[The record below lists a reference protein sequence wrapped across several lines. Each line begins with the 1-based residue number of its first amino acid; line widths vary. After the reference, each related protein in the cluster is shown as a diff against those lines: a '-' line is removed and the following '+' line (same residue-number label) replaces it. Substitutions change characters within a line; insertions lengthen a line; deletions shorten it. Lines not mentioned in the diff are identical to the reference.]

1 MGQFEFDLINAKL
14 TREKKALNAQ
24 LADDLRLLEQKFR
37 KSVEEAENEHRRRMI
52 GILRDESLSKQER
65 EARMQE
71 SNLLRDVQVQ
81 NARKA
86 IEKEETEKRN
96 EFRAKVSDVEQRK
109 EAIGERY
116 VAIMRETMR
125 EKVDNVRELALRVC
139 ELRERLESLEN
150 GEKNGN

>member
-96 EFRAKVSDVEQRK
+96 EFRAKILDVEQRK
-109 EAIGERY
+109 EVIGERY

-125 EKVDNVRELALRVC
+125 EKADNVRELALRVC

>member
-86 IEKEETEKRN
+86 IENEETEKRN
-96 EFRAKVSDVEQRK
+96 EFRAKILDVEQRK

-125 EKVDNVRELALRVC
+125 EKADNVRVLALRVC

>member
-1 MGQFEFDLINAKL
+1 MEQFEFDLINAKL

-71 SNLLRDVQVQ
+71 SDLLRDVQVQ

-86 IEKEETEKRN
+86 IENEETEKRN

-125 EKVDNVRELALRVC
+125 EKADNVRVLALRVC

>member
-52 GILRDESLSKQER
+52 EILRDESLSKQER

-86 IEKEETEKRN
+86 IEKEETEKRD

-109 EAIGERY
+109 DAIGEKY

-125 EKVDNVRELALRVC
+125 EKADYVRELALRVC
-139 ELRERLESLEN
+139 ELRERLENLEN

>member
-1 MGQFEFDLINAKL
+1 MGQFEFDLLNAKL

-37 KSVEEAENEHRRRMI
+37 KSAEEAENEHRRRMI
-52 GILRDESLSKQER
+52 DILRDESLSKQER

-81 NARKA
+81 NARKV
-86 IEKEETEKRN
+86 IEKEVEEKRS
-96 EFRAKVSDVEQRK
+96 EFKVKILDVEQRK
-109 EAIGERY
+109 DAIGEQY
-116 VAIMRETMR
+116 AAIMRETMR
-125 EKVDNVRELALRVC
+125 EKADYVRELALRVC

-150 GEKNGN
+150 GQKNGN

>member
-86 IEKEETEKRN
+86 IENEETEKRN
-96 EFRAKVSDVEQRK
+96 EFRAKILDVEQKK

-125 EKVDNVRELALRVC
+125 EKADNVRELALRVC

>member
-86 IEKEETEKRN
+86 IENEETEKRN
-96 EFRAKVSDVEQRK
+96 EFRAKILDVEQRK

-125 EKVDNVRELALRVC
+125 EKADNVRELALRVC

>member
-86 IEKEETEKRN
+86 IENEETEKRN

-125 EKVDNVRELALRVC
+125 EKADNVRVLALRVC

>member
-81 NARKA
+81 KARKA
-86 IEKEETEKRN
+86 IENEETEKRN

-125 EKVDNVRELALRVC
+125 EKADNVRELALRVC

>member
-71 SNLLRDVQVQ
+71 SNLLKDVQVQ

-96 EFRAKVSDVEQRK
+96 EFRAKILDVEQRK

-125 EKVDNVRELALRVC
+125 EKADNVRVLALRVC